1 MPRLGRIERILRVFT
16 DVRPG
21 EGATALVLFSN
32 VFLIL
37 CAYYLIK
44 PLREGWIATSTIGDL
59 TPMQVKAYASFG
71 QSLLLLVAMSVYAWL
86 ANRHAR
92 ASLVTHTT
100 LFCMSNLV
108 VFWLLQPDF
117 LIGHVPLVGIAFFLW
132 VGMFSVFVVAQF
144 WAFVADLYDQKRGDR
159 LLPMIA
165 IGATSGA
172 FFGSKFV
179 ERIALSEVDAVR
191 QSLLLVALLP
201 LFASILLTRWADR
214 RGPLG
219 EGTAPE
225 ERHKPA
231 GAGGGALG
239 AVLGNRYLLAIASI
253 TLLMAWIN
261 TNGENVLTGVVQD
274 TLRGQ
279 AATAG
284 ITGESEVRAFRS
296 QQTTAFY
303 GNFYGWV
310 NIIALFLQAV
320 VASRLLRFGGVGAI
334 LLFMPVISLLSYATM
349 ALLPILSVVKAMK
362 VAENATN
369 YSINNTARHVLWLPV
384 SGELKYKGKST
395 VDTLFVRI
403 GDGLAALTVYVGTQL
418 LALPTQA
425 LLGAT
430 VGLTLVWMALCTV
443 VVRQN
448 RGLRRKAGVD
458 AR

>member
-1 MPRLGRIERILRVFT
+1 VPGLGPIERLLRVFT
-16 DVRPG
+16 DVRRR
-21 EGATALVLFSN
+21 EGATALVLFAN

-44 PLREGWIATSTIGDL
+44 PLREGWIAVSNIGDL
-59 TPMQVKAYASFG
+59 TPMEVKAYSSFG
-71 QSLLLLVAMSVYAWL
+71 QSLLLLLAMGAYARL
-86 ANRHAR
+86 ANRSAR
-92 ASLVTHTT
+92 ASLITRTT

-117 LIGHVPLVGIAFFLW
+117 LIGHVPLVGVAFFLW

-144 WAFVADLYDQKRGDR
+144 WAFVADLYDQERGNR

-172 FFGSKFV
+172 YFGSKFV
-179 ERIALSEVDAVR
+179 EKIALSEVEAVR
-191 QSLLLVALLP
+191 QSLLLVALVP
-201 LFASILLTRWADR
+201 LGAALLLSRWADR

-219 EGTAPE
+219 EGSAPE
-225 ERHKPA
+225 VRKKPA

-239 AVLGNRYLLAIASI
+239 AVLGNRYLLAVAAI
-253 TLLMAWIN
+253 TLLMGWIN
-261 TNGENVLTGVVQD
+261 TNGENVLTKVVQD
-274 TLRGQ
+274 TLIGQ
-279 AATAG
+279 AAASG
-284 ITGESEVRAFRS
+284 ITGEGEIRAFRS

-310 NIIALFLQAV
+310 NIGALLLQAL
-320 VASRLLRFGGVGAI
+320 VASRLLRFGGVAAI

-362 VAENATN
+362 ITENATN

-395 VDTLFVRI
+395 VDTLFVRV
-403 GDGLAALTVYVGTQL
+403 GDGLAALTVFAVQL
-418 LALPTQA
+418 LALPTRSFLA
-425 LLGAT
+425 FTAA
-430 VGLTLVWMALCTV
+430 LTLVWITLCVV

-448 RGLRRKAGVD
+448 RRLQEKAGSS

>member
-1 MPRLGRIERILRVFT
+1 
-16 DVRPG
+16 
-21 EGATALVLFSN
+21 
-32 VFLIL
+32 
-37 CAYYLIK
+37 
-44 PLREGWIATSTIGDL
+44 
-59 TPMQVKAYASFG
+59 
-71 QSLLLLVAMSVYAWL
+71 
-86 ANRHAR
+86 
-92 ASLVTHTT
+92 
-100 LFCMSNLV
+100 
-108 VFWLLQPDF
+108 
-117 LIGHVPLVGIAFFLW
+117 
-132 VGMFSVFVVAQF
+132 
-144 WAFVADLYDQKRGDR
+144 
-159 LLPMIA
+159 
-165 IGATSGA
+165 
-172 FFGSKFV
+172 
-179 ERIALSEVDAVR
+179 
-191 QSLLLVALLP
+191 
-201 LFASILLTRWADR
+201 
-214 RGPLG
+214 
-219 EGTAPE
+219 
-225 ERHKPA
+225 
-231 GAGGGALG
+231 
-239 AVLGNRYLLAIASI
+239 
-253 TLLMAWIN
+253 
-261 TNGENVLTGVVQD
+261 
-274 TLRGQ
+274 
-279 AATAG
+279 
-284 ITGESEVRAFRS
+284 
-296 QQTTAFY
+296 
-303 GNFYGWV
+303 V